1 MPRNVNTDPRLAPIQ
16 VTFRIPWSY
25 KVQLDKVAF
34 DQGVSVP
41 NLVVEALEDHYPPEP
56 LSAAS

>member
-1 MPRNVNTDPRLAPIQ
+1 MAPIQ
-16 VTFRIPWSY
+16 VTFRIPWIY

-41 NLVVEALEDHYPPEP
+41 NLVVEALEDQRSRRLRCQPMPKVEA
-56 LSAAS
+56 AAS